1 MTIAD
6 TVPYASVLE
15 SDDYFDTTNNHMY
28 CSDWTVTDA
37 GATAQVTTGLSLP
50 LSERLTFV
58 AKSPG
63 IAGNTVSV
71 ECETGTGPGGALTIV
86 VTGTHILIQMA
97 TGGSATYQIR
107 TLMLATPAVM
117 ALLSDVIKY
126 GNTVYSDHGAAF
138 LYGGV
143 DPYSAPKL
151 PCLCEATRKIDGLN
165 LAGKKVLTTQVN
177 QFPRVYTKPDGTE
190 YTQTAVPE
198 DVKQACCEEAL
209 AILKY
214 GNTSRYKLKLEGVA
228 NFSVGSISETF
239 DGKTPALLSK
249 EAARIMKKYLG
260 KSYAMRR

>member
-1 MTIAD
+1 MITD

-15 SDDYFDTTNNHMY
+15 SNDYFDATDNHMY
-28 CSDWTVTDA
+28 CSEWNFTTA
-37 GATAQVTTGLSLP
+37 GSTAQLTTGLALP
-50 LSERLTFV
+50 LAERLTFV

-63 IAGNTVSV
+63 TAGNLVSV

-86 VTGTHILIQMA
+86 VAGNHILIQMA

-117 ALLSDVIKY
+117 ALLSNVIKY
-126 GNTVYSDHGAAF
+126 GNSMYTDHSADF
-138 LYGGV
+138 LTGGL

-177 QFPRVYTKPDGTE
+177 QFPRVYTKADGST
-190 YTQTAVPE
+190 YTQSAVPE

-228 NFSVGSISETF
+228 NFSVGSISGTF
-239 DGKTPALLSK
+239 DGKVSSLLSP

-260 KSYAMRR
+260 KSYVMRR